1 MVHSRADHR
10 VLSSRCYHSFFH
22 LRRYEGALMP
32 FRIELF
38 DIELVDVESRAVLL
52 LRVLFRVRDY
62 LLLPGMLYLLLRD
75 AVVVMQ
81 NDRHG

>member
-1 MVHSRADHR
+1 
-10 VLSSRCYHSFFH
+10 
-22 LRRYEGALMP
+22 MP